1 MKNKRECQ
9 QGVSSILRGQQRWN
23 HGKHRLWG
31 GSAQKV
37 GECHSLYWSCLIRNL
52 SWCVSVC
59 LPVTSAVE
67 ELNTTSLSGDTV
79 TLPCQSLLNN
89 TDVDWRHQDTP
100 TSPVYYVYTNGV
112 VYDIFRPR
120 FSVGRQPDQGKY
132 YDLVISRVQP
142 SDAGLYICID
152 DAGLG
157 EQLFIYQL
165 YVLSGMDL
173 CTAYF

>member
-1 MKNKRECQ
+1 
-9 QGVSSILRGQQRWN
+9 
-23 HGKHRLWG
+23 
-31 GSAQKV
+31 
-37 GECHSLYWSCLIRNL
+37 
-52 SWCVSVC
+52 
-59 LPVTSAVE
+59 VE
-67 ELNTTSLSGDTV
+67 ELNLTSLAGDTV
-79 TLPCQSLLNN
+79 ILPCQSLLNN

-120 FSVGRQPDQGKY
+120 FSVDRQPDQGK
-132 YDLVISRVQP
+132 YDLVISRVQS

-165 YVLSGMDL
+165 YVLSGMNTCVL
-173 CTAYF
+173 IGLLYLPYYVILTMSFWVSPFF